1 MNIAVVTGASSGMG
15 KEFVLQLNQYITV
28 DEIWVI
34 ARREDALNQLKAASG
49 LPVRPLVLD
58 LCQSGAFEAYEAL
71 LKAEKPNVK
80 LLVNAAGFGRIEE
93 FENITLSDHLDMID
107 VNVSALT
114 AMTYVTIP
122 YMKNGAEIYQI
133 GSASSF
139 APLPYLGVYAA
150 TKSYVLSFS
159 RSVNA
164 ELKSRGIHCMAVC
177 PGWTRT
183 EFLDRA
189 VEHPDVLAHYG
200 HFYTV
205 QQVVRRAIRDMKRK
219 KDVSV
224 CGGGMRF
231 LVGCMKI
238 LPHKLVLRLWCWIQ
252 KK

>member
-1 MNIAVVTGASSGMG
+1 MDVIVVTGASSGLG
-15 KEFVLQLNQYITV
+15 REFAEVLGNAGRA
-28 DEIWVI
+28 DEVWVI
-34 ARREDALNQLKAASG
+34 ARRTARLEELKNTINARVVTIS
-49 LPVRPLVLD
+49 LD
-58 LCQSGAFEAYEAL
+58 LSSPSSV
-71 LKAEKPNVK
+71 EKYRCMLADSNANVIA
-80 LLVNAAGFGRIEE
+80 LVNAAGFGRIEE